1 MSCPSGQTPELT
13 LARVLEVF
21 LAEYLQGRPVPAHQL
36 KVLRRLSRCRSAQLG
51 WTVWQCQHCQRS
63 HWRPNGCGDR
73 HCPSCQH
80 QLSRQWLERQRQ
92 ALLPVRYFHW
102 VFTLPAL
109 LRPLALQN
117 PKPLYNLLFESA
129 SATLLHFGQERFGA
143 ELGIT
148 AILHTWGQNLMNH
161 PHLHCLVSG
170 GGLTAEN
177 SWAGPKQARWL
188 FPVRAVGQV
197 FRAKFCAGLLQLHAT
212 GQLRFPGDLQSLSRA
227 DAFAHLLRQLQT
239 QRWVVFAKG
248 SVVGPDHVLDYLG
261 RYTHRV
267 AISNSRLRALDAQ
280 TRTVTFTYKDYSDAN
295 RLKTLNL
302 CGIEFLRRFL
312 LHVLPQGFTKIRHF
326 NNRRRRCVQFGQ
338 DRIGKLPT
346 TLPTQNT
353 ANAALFSFAPHGL
366 SPLPGNHLALRCP
379 YRRLRQV
386 DFLRRCRTLPRPASL
401 PRQLVNQSALQ
412 SIACLRQTAE
422 LFALTA
428 GSHSFTHLARA
439 IQTRSPAADIVL
451 LRQPSPYQCHHPAY
465 TLGQPQPCLTT
476 AS

>member
-21 LAEYLQGRPVPAHQL
+21 LPDYLQGRSVPAHQL

-51 WTVWQCQHCQRS
+51 WTVWHCQACQRS

-102 VFTLPAL
+102 VFTLPAT

-117 PKPLYNLLFESA
+117 PRRLYDLLFESA

-148 AILHTWGQNLMNH
+148 AILHTWGQNLVNH

-170 GGLTAEN
+170 GGLTAQN
-177 SWAGPKQARWL
+177 TWAGPKQARWL

-212 GQLRFPGDLQSLSRA
+212 DQLHFQGQLQSLSQA
-227 DAFAHLLRQLQT
+227 DAFAELLRQLQT

-267 AISNSRLRALDAQ
+267 AISNSRLRSLDVSTGA
-280 TRTVTFTYKDYSDAN
+280 VSFAYKDYSDGN
-295 RLKTLNL
+295 RLKILSL
-302 CGIEFLRRFL
+302 SAIEFLRRFL

-326 NNRRRRCVQFGQ
+326 GLLANNRRRRCVQLAKAALENSPLRFQ
-338 DRIGKLPT
+338 PKAPPTSVPSPSYSMVCPHCQAT
-346 TLPTQNT
+346 TLRCVARIDASGKWTFFPG
-353 ANAALFSFAPHGL
+353 AA
-366 SPLPGNHLALRCP
+366 RC
-379 YRRLRQV
+379 L
-386 DFLRRCRTLPRPASL
+386 DLPRYLDS
-401 PRQLVNQSALQ
+401 S
-412 SIACLRQTAE
+412 
-422 LFALTA
+422 
-428 GSHSFTHLARA
+428 
-439 IQTRSPAADIVL
+439 
-451 LRQPSPYQCHHPAY
+451 
-465 TLGQPQPCLTT
+465 
-476 AS
+476 